1 MVWTHP
7 TRHDCWPATALTAVC
22 AGAFTPETTDAAAI
36 DAIWERIRQA
46 NPTVFDGPV
55 LHVDAFE
62 RGSGA
67 IRCRLASY
75 RHLAVRRQGIETGV
89 RGLGVSGLLQHDGRV
104 LLAQRAASVHLY
116 PGKWELAP
124 SGTAT
129 PQTNG
134 IDLIDCLRTELREEV
149 GLLAS
154 PEAVR
159 PMMLAYD
166 ATTRSYDACFRI
178 DLPESAAI
186 KIGPEY
192 ARCAWCTPAEVQ
204 ARREELIPVGQLML
218 ERLSECRN
226 GG

>member
-22 AGAFTPETTDAAAI
+22 AGEFAPDATDAKAV
-36 DAIWERIRQA
+36 DAMWERIRQA

-55 LHVDAFE
+55 LHVEAFD
-62 RGSGA
+62 RGSGE

-75 RHLAVRRQGIETGV
+75 RHLAVRRQGVETGI
-89 RGLGVSGLLQHDGRV
+89 RGLGVSGLLQHEGRV

-129 PQTNG
+129 PQAKCV
-134 IDLIDCLRTELREEV
+134 DLSACLLAELREEV
-149 GLLAS
+149 GLVAS
-154 PEAVR
+154 PAAVQ

-178 DLPESAAI
+178 DLPGSMTI
-186 KIGPEY
+186 KIGSEY
-192 ARCAWCTPAEVQ
+192 GQSAWCTPAEAQ
-204 ARREELIPVGQLML
+204 ARREELIPVSQMML
-218 ERLSECRN
+218 ERRS
-226 GG
+226 G